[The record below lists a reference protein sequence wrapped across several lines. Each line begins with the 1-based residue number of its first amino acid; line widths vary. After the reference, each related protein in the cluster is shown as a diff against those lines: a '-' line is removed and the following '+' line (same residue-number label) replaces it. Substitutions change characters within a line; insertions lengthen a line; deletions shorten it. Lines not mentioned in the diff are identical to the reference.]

1 MPDYE
6 VKKIEPIVAG
16 KDVQVRVF
24 TLARGDVIPWHY
36 HRESTD
42 HYFVLQGTLIIE
54 TREPDDRIVLAV
66 GERHK
71 IFPGTAHCISNEF
84 GMRMAVRARAGGGE
98 ARLAEGGLIQR
109 QLLHAL

>member
-71 IFPGTAHCISNEF
+71 ILPGTAHCISNESACEWQF
-84 GMRMAVRARAGGGE
+84 VLVQGVGKQDWQKAV
-98 ARLAEGGLIQR
+98 
-109 QLLHAL
+109 